1 MENLKIPQN
10 IPWPENV
17 PVIRDR
23 VVCMAEPHL
32 AEGHHCQHWP
42 AKSLKGDQRWALIKV
57 TTGGSE
63 ESSSSCLWSSLDTW
77 SVQSREFR
85 TGCRRRGQSRLDSPL
100 PFEEVWM
107 CVWSPSDPFLCGKL
121 YTPVLLART
130 WKHQQSR
137 ALMASHAVGSEW
149 IRRKARW
156 TICAR
161 NCRLD
166 WISHLTATAEI
177 LKRTNN
183 KQQITA

>member
-42 AKSLKGDQRWALIKV
+42 AISLKGDQRWALIKV

-63 ESSSSCLWSSLDTW
+63 ESSSSRLWSSLDTW

-107 CVWSPSDPFLCGKL
+107 CVWSPSDPFLCGK
-121 YTPVLLART
+121 TV
-130 WKHQQSR
+130 H
-137 ALMASHAVGSEW
+137 ASVTGAYLKASTVSCIDGVACCREW
-149 IRRKARW
+149 M
-156 TICAR
+156 
-161 NCRLD
+161 N
-166 WISHLTATAEI
+166 
-177 LKRTNN
+177 
-183 KQQITA
+183 